1 MYGVPSRREG
11 LPKSL
16 LEAAACGRPLL
27 ASDVPGCREIVRHG
41 DNGLLFEVDHPNALA
56 DAMEQLIADQALRLR
71 MGQRGRQMVEER
83 FSSHSIGQATVAVYQ
98 RALARNT

>member
-1 MYGVPSRREG
+1 MMIGAYATWYFTDLAK
-11 LPKSL
+11 LPFPV
-16 LEAAACGRPLL
+16 AVVL
-27 ASDVPGCREIVRHG
+27 AV
-41 DNGLLFEVDHPNALA
+41 ALA
-56 DAMEQLIADQALRLR
+56 AVAGLIADQALRLR